1 MLSFI
6 HAFLPEL
13 VLLAGALGLFVVT
26 LGESQRKARPDRR
39 PARRVRRHRRRALA
53 LGQQADLFSG
63 AYRVDQF
70 SQLLKLVLAF
80 GFACILLLSG
90 ELPDI
95 RGEVKPEYYLFL
107 TLSVTGLVMLVSC
120 VDIISLVV
128 ALELSSFPLYL
139 LVPMRREREGQ
150 KSQMESAI
158 KYIMFGVAA
167 NGIMFFGLSYLYGL
181 TGTTHLPAMIAI
193 LPPVVHSPLA
203 IAGLGLAFCGLYYKL
218 AVFPFHFWTPDVYQG
233 ASNETASLIASLP
246 KVGAV
251 AVLVRFV
258 SLATPDNRTVAL
270 LLTCLAVASM
280 FYGNLIALVQKDF
293 KRLLGFSGIAH
304 AGYALIGFV
313 ALDQAGYTA
322 ALYYIT
328 GYLLMILAC
337 FVVICRVSRDGTNVA
352 IEELAGLHRRSPLL
366 AAHAARGRVRPRR
379 RPAVR
384 RLHGQ
389 VQPAHR
395 RAGPG
400 PSRAGGHR
408 RDQLGH
414 RDLLLP
420 PGHPAGGVRRG
431 PTRRGRGPIVLG
443 WPTKV
448 LCVVL
453 IGGIVYLGVA
463 PGAVIDTISHSLAF
477 VSSGPATG
485 LPRTLSGART
495 RPSSGFG
502 LLGGRPGAAGLA
514 AAVAGHGPDRGVGA
528 HGLTSARRSA
538 RTGRG

>member
-1 MLSFI
+1 MISSFI
-6 HAFLPEL
+6 MAFLPEL

-26 LGESQRKARPDRR
+26 LGASQQKLARIV
-39 PARRVRRHRRRALA
+39 ALLVAFATIAAAALA
-53 LGQQADLFSG
+53 LGQRADLFSG

-80 GFACILLLSG
+80 GFACILFLSG

-107 TLSVTGLVMLVSC
+107 TLSITGLVMLVSC
-120 VDIISLVV
+120 VDLISLVV

-139 LVPMRREREGQ
+139 LVPMRREREDQ

-158 KYIMFGVAA
+158 KYVMFGVAA

-181 TGTTHLPAMIAI
+181 TGTTHLPEMVAI
-193 LPPVVHSPLA
+193 LQPVVHSPLA
-203 IAGLGLAFCGLYYKL
+203 IVGLVMAFCGLYYKL

-270 LLTCLAVASM
+270 LLTFLAVASM
-280 FYGNLIALVQKDF
+280 FYGNLIALVQKDL
-293 KRLLGFSGIAH
+293 KRLLGFSAIAH

-313 ALDQAGYTA
+313 ALNVAGYTA

-366 AAHAARGRVRPRR
+366 ALTLLVGLFALASIPPFVGFMAKLSLLTAALAQGHLVLVIVAVVNSVIAIYYYLQVIRQAVFGEVN
-379 RPAVR
+379 PA
-384 RLHGQ
+384 
-389 VQPAHR
+389 A
-395 RAGPG
+395 A
-400 PSRAGGHR
+400 A
-408 RDQLGH
+408 
-414 RDLLLP
+414 
-420 PGHPAGGVRRG
+420 
-431 PTRRGRGPIVLG
+431 GPIVLT
-443 WPTKV
+443 WPTRI

-453 IGGIVYLGVA
+453 IAGIVALGVA
-463 PGAVIDTISHSLAF
+463 HGLVIDTISHSLAF
-477 VSSGPATG
+477 VTSSPAT
-485 LPRTLSGART
+485 P
-495 RPSSGFG
+495 
-502 LLGGRPGAAGLA
+502 LLGR
-514 AAVAGHGPDRGVGA
+514 
-528 HGLTSARRSA
+528 
-538 RTGRG
+538 